1 MHYIRLP
8 LANSLNTRDLGGY
21 AAKEGSVTKFGVFL
35 RSDDISELT
44 EGDKSFLY
52 DYGVRMV
59 IDLRSDDEI
68 EQNPGLLCLDERFS
82 FHHVPIL
89 PNNYADNMKGLLDNY
104 FLGDLYSAILD
115 KGQERIC
122 KIFKLMASQDTGA
135 VLFHCTLGKDRTGV
149 VAALILLLAGVE
161 QIDVIANYEVTN
173 TYVKSIFDKVRA
185 FAPDIPPALFESR
198 SEYINVML
206 QYLTSNYQSIEN
218 FMLKIGVT
226 DEEINKIVCRFTATN
241 SSKQ

>member
-8 LANSLNTRDLGGY
+8 LNSSLNTRDLGGY
-21 AAKEGSVTKFGVFL
+21 AAKDGSVTKFGVFL

-68 EQNPGLLCLDERFS
+68 EQNSGAMQSDERFS

-104 FLGDLYSAILD
+104 FLGDLYSAVLD

-122 KIFKLMASQDTGA
+122 RIFKLIASQETGA

-149 VAALILLLAGVE
+149 IAALLLLLVGVA

-185 FAPDIPPALFESR
+185 FAPDIPAALFESR
-198 SEYINVML
+198 AEYIYSML
-206 QYLTSNYQSIEN
+206 EHLMTNYQSIESY
-218 FMLKIGVT
+218 MIKIGVT
-226 DEEINKIVCRFTATN
+226 EEEINKILCRFIV
-241 SSKQ
+241 K